1 MTNAEFLKRL
11 QPPKGLVDV
20 ILDTDAYNE
29 IDDQYAIAYL
39 LLSSDRLHTVGICAA
54 PFFTDS
60 NPKSDSAEDGME
72 KSYAEIRKIL
82 KLMGKEA
89 SIPPVYRGSTRFLPN
104 ETQPVCSDA
113 ARLIVE
119 EAKRHSAENPLY
131 ILAIGAIT
139 NVASA
144 ILMNRSAMVENT
156 VIVFLGGNALG
167 WPDNREF
174 NLMQDV
180 AAARVVFSSGAPVI
194 QLPCMGVV
202 SEFRTTSP
210 ELRQWIYGRNPLG
223 DYLVENTEKEA
234 NSYAE
239 GKPWSRVIWDV
250 TAVGWLLNDGQR
262 FMRSYVT
269 KAPVPEYDHRWSANP
284 FGNDIGYV
292 YRVQRDALF
301 EDLFRK
307 IASM

>member
-1 MTNAEFLKRL
+1 MINEEFLKRL
-11 QPPKGLVDV
+11 QPPTGLVDV

-39 LLSSDRLHTVGICAA
+39 LLSSDRLRTVGICAA

-60 NPKSDSAEDGME
+60 NPKSDSAADGME
-72 KSYAEIRKIL
+72 KSYAEIHKIL
-82 KLMGKEA
+82 NLMSKNVP
-89 SIPPVYRGSTRFLPN
+89 IPPVYRGSARFLPD
-104 ETQPVCSDA
+104 EMHPVCSDA
-113 ARLIVE
+113 AKRIVE
-119 EAKRHSAENPLY
+119 EAERHSVENPLY

-144 ILMNRSAMVENT
+144 ILMNRSVMVENT
-156 VIVFLGGNALG
+156 VVVFLGGNALG

-180 AAARVVFSSGAPVI
+180 AAARVVFSSGVPVV

-223 DYLVENTEKEA
+223 DYLVENTEREA
-234 NSYAE
+234 NGYAE

-250 TAVGWLLNDGQR
+250 TAVGWLLDER
-262 FMRSYVT
+262 FMSDYLT
-269 KAPVPEYDHRWSANP
+269 PTPIPQYDNHYSFDSRRQLMR
-284 FGNDIGYV
+284 YV
-292 YRVQRDALF
+292 YHINRDALF
-301 EDLFRK
+301 EDLFAK
-307 IASM
+307 LTM